1 MTREE
6 MRAYVRANPID
17 WPALSP
23 SQRLRLTSLLRPDL
37 PVGIR
42 PAAHSTPGDSENRTQ
57 GAT

>member
-6 MRAYVRANPID
+6 MRAYVRANPIQ

-37 PVGIR
+37 PLGIA
-42 PAAHSTPGDSENRTQ
+42 PSARTVSGSRNQ
-57 GAT
+57 EGP